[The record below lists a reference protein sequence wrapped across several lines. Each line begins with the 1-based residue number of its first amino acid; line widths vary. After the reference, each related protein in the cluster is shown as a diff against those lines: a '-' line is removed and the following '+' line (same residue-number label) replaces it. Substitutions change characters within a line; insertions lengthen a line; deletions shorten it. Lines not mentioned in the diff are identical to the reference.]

1 MILIY
6 NHMDRLQIEISPCY
20 KEVEDQKQ
28 EFYIGGGNDIYIYEI
43 ASKSYASI
51 YYKRSY
57 FNVIIITSPSRV
69 STSYK

>member
-28 EFYIGGGNDIYIYEI
+28 EFYIGGGNDIYLSLIHI
-43 ASKSYASI
+43 
-51 YYKRSY
+51 
-57 FNVIIITSPSRV
+57 
-69 STSYK
+69 